1 MDAQSRRWATVG
13 VSALALVVVSVLSSL
28 SGCNP
33 HKNQLRPENILA
45 QISGRRGQL
54 IEPRKCMLR
63 VAILDRSFHDPSIN
77 EVAWRAAD
85 EQSITPEARR
95 LAGERAACRPDHR
108 RVAARVRGRPCVP
121 PPHKVEPASF
131 LLDDGEH
138 TLISISDMADQVTML
153 LNRENHPYGRDYQ
166 AASGYFR
173 VIATHDG
180 TSSVALRFTPEIH
193 HGPVQRRSS
202 PRPAP
207 PPTLR
212 ARLRINDGQQ
222 EESLPDLSATV
233 TLEPGQV
240 AVIGC
245 RPEQERSLGAFLFTQ
260 ANSHGDQRRQKLI
273 LVWADRNQLGLPGES
288 VAHGDRP
295 APGLAL
301 KIGAPAAAGS
311 AQGADEPAQSLAGKS
326 PRSHNWTLNA
336 ARTLSKYARPGSG
349 TCVRVTDG
357 FSTEHLP
364 GRSRPVND
372 GSAMRPMRRFPG
384 RFGYHGCLVA
394 GKNNAEYPDPWRT

>member
-1 MDAQSRRWATVG
+1 
-13 VSALALVVVSVLSSL
+13 
-28 SGCNP
+28 
-33 HKNQLRPENILA
+33 
-45 QISGRRGQL
+45 
-54 IEPRKCMLR
+54 
-63 VAILDRSFHDPSIN
+63 
-77 EVAWRAAD
+77 
-85 EQSITPEARR
+85 
-95 LAGERAACRPDHR
+95 
-108 RVAARVRGRPCVP
+108 
-121 PPHKVEPASF
+121 
-131 LLDDGEH
+131 
-138 TLISISDMADQVTML
+138 MADQVTML

-193 HGPVQRRSS
+193 HGPVQRSFQPTAS
-202 PRPAP
+202 PSPYTPRE
-207 PPTLR
+207 
-212 ARLRINDGQQ
+212 LRINDGQQ

-311 AQGADEPAQSLAGKS
+311 ARAPTS
-326 PRSHNWTLNA
+326 PREVWPA
-336 ARTLSKYARPGSG
+336 K
-349 TCVRVTDG
+349 V
-357 FSTEHLP
+357 
-364 GRSRPVND
+364 
-372 GSAMRPMRRFPG
+372 
-384 RFGYHGCLVA
+384 
-394 GKNNAEYPDPWRT
+394 PDPTTGR